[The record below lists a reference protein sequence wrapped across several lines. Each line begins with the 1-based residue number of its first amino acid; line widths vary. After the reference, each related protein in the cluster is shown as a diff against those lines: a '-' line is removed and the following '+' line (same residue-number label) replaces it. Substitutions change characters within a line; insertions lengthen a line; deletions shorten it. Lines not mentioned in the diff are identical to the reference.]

1 MENDQ
6 KPRWSSCIV
15 IESDNV
21 KIMLFLL
28 RGYHMQQLENIAIP
42 DIAFVTPQFQ
52 NFTNLPYGIFW
63 G

>member
-6 KPRWSSCIV
+6 KPRCSSCIV

-28 RGYHMQQLENIAIP
+28 RGYHTQQLENIAIFT
-42 DIAFVTPQFQ
+42 IAFVTPQFQ
-52 NFTNLPYGIFW
+52 NFTNLPHGIFW